1 MFQITGI
8 TGTGSL
14 ATQEQL
20 MYNKYSSEGQQAA
33 RLAPANSS
41 FPQEFDLKF

>member
-1 MFQITGI
+1 MFKITGI
-8 TGTGSL
+8 TGTDSL

-33 RLAPANSS
+33 ALGAG
-41 FPQEFDLKF
+41 